1 MSSDQ
6 SRSLLSRTLSYMF
19 KYRLSIALTF
29 MVTIVV
35 SALSIARPWIQKLLI
50 DNITLGG
57 STRRLAEVVGLLIIV
72 AFLQVIC
79 RIAQR
84 FMFVRVQESSARD
97 LRESISDWLFSLR
110 LRFTAGRDTGSV
122 ISALMQDVEK
132 MSELYGPIVV
142 SLATDLLQFV
152 AIFGIM
158 IYISFKLTAIV
169 IPLFLLMMFLMKD
182 ATKPIQKAS
191 NLVQDAKAKVSSSVK
206 EFWTSLAE
214 SKSLNA
220 KNYIMDTLSSTFNQ
234 LRIRE
239 IRMETIKA
247 LFQSVDLFVW
257 LVAAVMLW
265 VGGKDVING
274 RMTMGDLI
282 AYWGYMAL
290 ILGPI
295 NNFINSL
302 GIGRASLG
310 AAERVFDILDT
321 GEAEDSSDDCEDF
334 PHPFSYLEFRNI
346 QFSYNESESVL
357 DLFSCRILKG
367 EKVALIGRSGS
378 GKSTVASLLIQLFQP
393 VGGSI
398 WINDVPIEKI
408 GLHSLREN
416 IGLVFQNP
424 HIYSGSIMDN
434 ISIACPGASV
444 SEIEQ
449 SVQKAGLAKFVRTLE
464 DGYDTIIG
472 DGGRELSG
480 GQKQRIALARIFI
493 RQPQIVILDEF
504 TSALDPELEIQ
515 IINNIMDE
523 FRDATVVVIS
533 HRDSTVQAFD
543 RTIHLK

>member
-1 MSSDQ
+1 VSSDQ

-19 KYRLSIALTF
+19 KYRLSIVLTF
-29 MVTIVV
+29 IVTIVV

-50 DNITLGG
+50 DNITLDG
-57 STRRLAEVVGLLIIV
+57 SARRLAEVVGLLIIV

-97 LRESISDWLFSLR
+97 LRESISDWLFTLR
-110 LRFTAGRDTGSV
+110 MRFTAGRDTGSV

-152 AIFGIM
+152 AIIGIM

-220 KNYIMDTLSSTFNQ
+220 KNYIMDTLSSAFNR

-265 VGGKDVING
+265 VGGNDVING

-310 AAERVFDILDT
+310 AAERVFDILDS
-321 GEAEDSSDDCEDF
+321 GEAEGSNDDCEGF
-334 PHPFSYLEFRNI
+334 PHPFSYLEFKNI

-357 DLFSCRILKG
+357 DSFSCRISKG

-378 GKSTVASLLIQLFQP
+378 GKSTVASLLIQLFKP
-393 VGGSI
+393 VAGSI
-398 WINDVPIEKI
+398 WINDIPIEKI
-408 GLHSLREN
+408 CLHSLREN
-416 IGLVFQNP
+416 VGLVFQNP
-424 HIYSGSIMDN
+424 HIYSGTIMDN
-434 ISIACPGASV
+434 ISIARPGASV

-449 SVQKAGLAKFVRTLE
+449 SAKKAGLAEFVSTLE
-464 DGYDTIIG
+464 DRYDTIIG

-515 IINNIMDE
+515 IISNIMDE
-523 FRDATVVVIS
+523 FRDATVLVIS

-543 RTIHLK
+543 RIIHLK